1 MKKCIFTLIGG
12 IFTGIVL
19 CLAAAKYLPLEDEEL
34 WF

>member
-1 MKKCIFTLIGG
+1 MNKSIITLIGG
-12 IFTGIVL
+12 IVTGIVL